1 MSKIIYKSINILVIT
16 LLSVGSLEAQT
27 IEIVD
32 GVRIVHNE
40 KPKWGNNPQV
50 ELRFA
55 RQIVEFNS
63 TDDNFIFGRIIDLAV
78 DAVDNIYLVD
88 YQNFRIQK
96 FDPEGRFL
104 KTYGSGR
111 KGQGPAEFEYP
122 SRISIGSD
130 GSLYISDYKKKLLIV
145 LNQDGSEK
153 RRFMP
158 ESNYFEKFMLNSKDQ
173 IIMPGSN
180 RISPEDLIR
189 MQFQYSW
196 EELQKM
202 DFNPFMFSIN
212 DNDGKRLREFG
223 QKKIFDEMRMNNL
236 GNRYYDA
243 IDKEDNFYVSFEVQN
258 RIEKYSREGK
268 LLLKIDRK
276 TDFKETNE
284 KVIEDG

>member
-1 MSKIIYKSINILVIT
+1 
-16 LLSVGSLEAQT
+16 
-27 IEIVD
+27 
-32 GVRIVHNE
+32 
-40 KPKWGNNPQV
+40 
-50 ELRFA
+50 
-55 RQIVEFNS
+55 
-63 TDDNFIFGRIIDLAV
+63 
-78 DAVDNIYLVD
+78 
-88 YQNFRIQK
+88 
-96 FDPEGRFL
+96 
-104 KTYGSGR
+104 
-111 KGQGPAEFEYP
+111 
-122 SRISIGSD
+122 
-130 GSLYISDYKKKLLIV
+130 
-145 LNQDGSEK
+145 
-153 RRFMP
+153 MP

-258 RIEKYSREGK
+258 RIEKYSRQDK
-268 LLLKIDRK
+268 RAMDAQTLLNRTRRELNGGHYRDAAGHARDVIRK
-276 TDFKETNE
+276 YPDLPQAGQARSILDAAEFEAPIKQE
-284 KVIEDG
+284 IERARGAVNGIEWC